1 MFLNSLDRKPLFK
14 KEDGNIIRD
23 LTQSIFD
30 FKSGNFINY
39 QAYRVPMEYQMRCDL
54 ISQAVYNNTIYS
66 EYILKFNGISN
77 PFTISNGDVILIPD
91 LNSAKQNVKQ
101 EQEAAGDN
109 AESKIRKSYK
119 YLDPTKAPTTDP
131 NAVKFDNRDL
141 QNNPGGTAA
150 ANGKGLNE
158 LAFEEAL
165 PPNIAAEGQN
175 QVTYRNGRV
184 YFGEGIGQ
192 SACLQNGMSSGE
204 FLTQIIK
211 NRKV

>member
-14 KEDGNIIRD
+14 KDDGNIIRD

-54 ISQAVYNNTIYS
+54 ISQSVYNNTIYA
-66 EYILKFNGISN
+66 EFILKFNGISN
-77 PFTISNGDVILIPD
+77 PFAIANGDVILIPD
-91 LNSAKQNVKQ
+91 LNSAKQNVKE
-101 EQEAAGDN
+101 EQAAAGDN

-141 QNNPGGTAA
+141 RNNPGGTASG
-150 ANGKGLNE
+150 NNKGLNE
-158 LAFEEAL
+158 LALEEAL

-211 NRKV
+211 NRNV

>member
-1 MFLNSLDRKPLFK
+1 MFLNTLDRKPLFR

-30 FKSGNFINY
+30 FKSANSINY

-54 ISQAVYNNTIYS
+54 IAQAVYNNTIYG

-77 PFTISNGDVILIPD
+77 PFTISNGDIILIPNLD
-91 LNSAKQNVKQ
+91 SAKQNIKQ
-101 EQEAAGDN
+101 EAEAAGDN
-109 AESKIRKSYK
+109 AESQIRKSYK

-141 QNNPGGTAA
+141 KNNPGGTAA
-150 ANGKGLNE
+150 STSKGLNE

-192 SACLQNGMSSGE
+192 SACLQNGMASGE
-204 FLTQIIK
+204 FLTQIIRSR
-211 NRKV
+211 NI

>member
-1 MFLNSLDRKPLFK
+1 M
-14 KEDGNIIRD
+14 
-23 LTQSIFD
+23 FD
-30 FKSGNFINY
+30 FKTSNYLSY

-54 ISQAVYNNTIYS
+54 ISQAVYNNTIYA

-77 PFTISNGDVILIPD
+77 PFTISNGDIILVPD

-101 EQEAAGDN
+101 EQEAAGDT

-119 YLDPTKAPTTDP
+119 YIDPTKAPTADP
-131 NAVKFDNRDL
+131 TAIKFDARNL

-150 ANGKGLNE
+150 ANGQGLNE
-158 LAFEEAL
+158 LSFEEAL
-165 PPNIAAEGQN
+165 PPNIAPEGQN

-211 NRKV
+211 NRNV